1 MTNILFASN
10 SISHFPGS
18 EPKSEVWA
26 FDANRV
32 PYAIGAPALTMVS
45 SPKFKATE
53 SNETWFHFR
62 FGQKDR
68 SYYDDGSILT
78 TKDNDGN
85 ILLILSIVSNA
96 SIVRTIFNAG
106 MQTATK
112 DMVVPF
118 ASEQMRTYD
127 IKFGCTDLMADIAV
141 YVNEM
146 LLYTHSLSVTSKI
159 IPRFL
164 VLGGSEGSTRFSEII
179 VADGDTRNARL
190 DLLRPVSSGVYGN
203 WNGYLSALSDDDPT
217 TGMVTTLPDQAES
230 TILSPYTG
238 AYNISNVVQVTT
250 SVRGLN
256 SPTKLKHFL
265 RSSGVDYYSPVFNIP
280 FAKDYQVTDWTM
292 NPATSEPWNAED
304 VAIMEFGFKSFA

>member
-45 SPKFKATE
+45 SPKFKASE

-62 FGQKDR
+62 FGQDR
-68 SYYDDGSILT
+68 GYYDDGPIFT
-78 TKDNDGN
+78 VKDASGAVLLVLN
-85 ILLILSIVSNA
+85 IYNGDTVKT
-96 SIVRTIFNAG
+96 VFNAG
-106 MQTATK
+106 GQTATK
-112 DMVVPF
+112 TLMVPF
-118 ASEQMRTYD
+118 ANQQMRTYD
-127 IKFGCTDLMADIAV
+127 IKFGCTDLVADIAV

-164 VLGGSEGSTRFSEII
+164 VLGGSDGSTRFSEII

-190 DLLRPVSSGVYGN
+190 DLLRPVSAGAYGN

-230 TILSPYTG
+230 TILSPYKG

-265 RSSGVDYYSPVFNIP
+265 RSSGVDYYSPVFTVP
-280 FAKDYQVTDWTM
+280 FSKDYQVTDWTV
-292 NPATSEPWNAED
+292 NPASSEPWNAED
-304 VAIMEFGFKSFA
+304 VATMEFGFKSFA